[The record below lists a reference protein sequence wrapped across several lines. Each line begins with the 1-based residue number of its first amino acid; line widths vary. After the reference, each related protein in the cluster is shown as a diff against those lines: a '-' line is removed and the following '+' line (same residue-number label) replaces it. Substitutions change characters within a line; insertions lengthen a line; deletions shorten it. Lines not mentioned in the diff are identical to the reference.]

1 MDVDEVTHAFGIVF
15 CRSPLSELDL
25 APGTMHVEENE
36 EIDRPIATILAIVT
50 FEPARRGRDWLTDLA
65 DELHGTFV
73 EAHDRPLR
81 IGRLGIEIKHVLH
94 AGDVFAIDLR
104 NAPHVFAPG
113 FEVIFRQASP
123 NRLVRQAVVVGEL
136 DYRTC
141 QQLERPAGTA
151 LWGAGTGGRHQ
162 QGFFLAP
169 EVSPPFRTRPLPP
182 RPLPIPLPRRS
193 HRPAYGPPAPPHP
206 PGDSLLPPPPPPRPP
221 HL

>member
-151 LWGAGTGGRHQ
+151 LWGASTGGRPPESL
-162 QGFFLAP
+162 FLSRAVLLRCRKRHFVCAP
-169 EVSPPFRTRPLPP
+169 PQTCFHGGPP
-182 RPLPIPLPRRS
+182 RPGYVGAAPRR
-193 HRPAYGPPAPPHP
+193 HP
-206 PGDSLLPPPPPPRPP
+206 G
-221 HL
+221 